1 MNSEP
6 VTICIAGLGLIGGS
20 LAIDLRTRGFAS
32 HIIGVENNHQ
42 HAAIAELSGMVDETL
57 DLDNAVNRS
66 DLIILATPVDVI
78 TKILPGVLDKIGGTN
93 KVVTDMGSTKVS
105 ICELVGD
112 HPNRRHYV
120 AAHPMAGTE
129 HSGPL
134 AATSKLFDHKCAI
147 ICDSEKSA
155 AFALEEVE
163 KMFDALNM
171 QLIMMESREHD
182 ISAAYVSHISHI
194 SSFALSLCVLEKE
207 QNEKRLLSL
216 AGGGFTSTVRL
227 AKSSAEMWAPVF
239 EQNESN
245 VLEVI
250 DTYIEKLQQFKTHI
264 ANKDTAGVRE
274 LIMKANE
281 IGKIIS

>member
-1 MNSEP
+1 MN
-6 VTICIAGLGLIGGS
+6 ICIIGLGLIGGS
-20 LAIDLRTRGFAS
+20 LAIDLRNRGFAS
-32 HIIGVENNHQ
+32 HIIGVESNPQ

-57 DLDNAVNRS
+57 DLDSAVDRS
-66 DLIILATPVDVI
+66 DLVILATPVGVI
-78 TKILPGVLDKIGGTN
+78 KKMLPAILDRIGGTN
-93 KVVTDMGSTKVS
+93 KVVTDMGSTKVG
-105 ICELVGD
+105 IGEVVDD
-112 HPNRRHYV
+112 HRSRHHFV

-134 AATSKLFDHKCAI
+134 AAFSKLFDHKCAI

-155 AFALEEVE
+155 PFALELVE
-163 KMFDALNM
+163 KMFAILNM
-171 QLIMMESREHD
+171 QLIRMDSREHD

-239 EQNESN
+239 EQNENN

-250 DTYIEKLQQFKTHI
+250 DTYIEKLQQFKNCI
-264 ANKDTAGVRE
+264 AKKDTAGVSK
-274 LIMKANE
+274 LIVKANE
-281 IGKIIS
+281 IGKIIR

>member
-1 MNSEP
+1 MN
-6 VTICIAGLGLIGGS
+6 ICIIGLGLIGGS
-20 LAIDLRTRGFAS
+20 LAIDLRSRGFAS
-32 HIIGVENNHQ
+32 HIVGVENNRQ

-57 DLDNAVNRS
+57 DLDSAVGRS

-78 TKILPGVLDKIGGTN
+78 IKILPGVLDRIGGTS
-93 KVVTDMGSTKVS
+93 KVVTDMGSTKGS
-105 ICELVGD
+105 IGKLVD
-112 HPNRRHYV
+112 NHPNRQHYV
-120 AAHPMAGTE
+120 ASHPMAGTE

-134 AATSKLFDHKCAI
+134 AAFSKLFDHKCAI

-155 AFALEEVE
+155 ADALEVVE
-163 KMFDALNM
+163 NMYAALNM
-171 QLIMMESREHD
+171 ELIRMDSREHD

-207 QNEKRLLSL
+207 QNEKRLLNL

-227 AKSSAEMWAPVF
+227 AKSSAEMWSPVF
-239 EQNESN
+239 NQNEEN

-250 DTYIEKLQQFKTHI
+250 DTYIEKLQQFKNCI
-264 ANKDTAGVRE
+264 ANKDTAGVSK
-274 LIMKANE
+274 LIVKANE

>member
-1 MNSEP
+1 MNIS
-6 VTICIAGLGLIGGS
+6 IIGLGLIGGS
-20 LAIDLRTRGFAS
+20 LAVALKNKGFAS
-32 HIIGVENNHQ
+32 HIIGVDNNPQ
-42 HAAIAELSGMVDETL
+42 HTALAELSGMVDETDVL
-57 DLDNAVNRS
+57 DSAVDRC

-78 TKILPGVLDKIGGTN
+78 KEQLPAILDRIGGTK
-93 KVVTDMGSTKVS
+93 KVVTDMGSTKGS
-105 ICELVGD
+105 IGRLVEK
-112 HPNRRHYV
+112 HPNRHHYV
-120 AAHPMAGTE
+120 ASHPMAGTE

-134 AATSKLFDHKCAI
+134 AATGKLFDHKCAI

-155 AFALEEVE
+155 PFALKIAE
-163 KMFDALNM
+163 KMYAALNM
-171 QLIMMESREHD
+171 ELIRMDAREHD

-207 QNEKRLLSL
+207 KNEKRLLSL

-227 AKSSAEMWAPVF
+227 AKSSAEMWSPVF

-250 DTYIEKLQQFKTHI
+250 DTYIEKLQQFKTCI
-264 ANKDTAGVRE
+264 ANKDTNGVSKLIRE
-274 LIMKANE
+274 ANE